1 MKKLM
6 VLLAI
11 SGMVATS
18 SFAQEKP
25 KDMQHKKA
33 EWDKKVKEE
42 LKLNA
47 DQIAKYDALNKEY
60 GDKMTAISNDASL
73 TKDSQKEKMMTLK
86 KEKET
91 KLFGFLTPEQQTK
104 YKEMKEQMMKKTG
117 SANKP
122 GKKAAKTK

>member
-117 SANKP
+117 SASKP
-122 GKKAAKTK
+122 GKKAA

>member
-6 VLLAI
+6 LLLAI
-11 SGMVATS
+11 CGMVATS
-18 SFAQEKP
+18 SFAQDKS

-47 DQIAKYDALNKEY
+47 DQIAKYDALNNEY
-60 GDKMTAISNDASL
+60 NPKMAAISNDANL
-73 TKDSQKEKMMTLK
+73 TKDSQKEKMMALK

-104 YKEMKEQMMKKTG
+104 YKEMKEQMMKKAG
-117 SANKP
+117 SASKP
-122 GKKAAKTK
+122 GKKASKAK

>member
-6 VLLAI
+6 LLLAI

-18 SFAQEKP
+18 SFAQEKS
-25 KDMQHKKA
+25 KDMQQKKA

-73 TKDSQKEKMMTLK
+73 TKDSQKEKMMSLK

-104 YKEMKEQMMKKTG
+104 YKEMKEQMMKKAGTA
-117 SANKP
+117 SKP
-122 GKKAAKTK
+122 SKKAAKTK

>member
-1 MKKLM
+1 MKKLLL
-6 VLLAI
+6 LLAV

-25 KDMQHKKA
+25 KDMQKEKA
-33 EWDKKVKEE
+33 EWDKKIKEE

-60 GDKMTAISNDASL
+60 GDKMSAISNDASL
-73 TKDSQKEKMMTLK
+73 TKDVQKEKKMALK

-91 KLFGFLTPEQQTK
+91 KFLAILTPEQQTK

-117 SANKP
+117 KPNKKT
-122 GKKAAKTK
+122 GKAK